1 MNKKLKILVTG
12 GCGFV
17 GCNISLYLKN
27 KGHSVNSLDNLSRKG
42 SKYNLNLLKKEKIKN
57 FNIDISKFDKI
68 AKLPKYD
75 LVIDCCA
82 EAAVEVSRKDI
93 DKVFNTNLVG
103 TINILKK
110 IKKDNS
116 KIIFLSSSRV
126 YPMELFNKITKSK
139 ILKKKLNIK
148 KLIDENDNIIGPKT
162 IYGSTKLASEMFIEE
177 FAYAYKIKYLIN
189 RCGVISGPLQF
200 GKQDQ
205 GFVSLWIW
213 KHLNKQ
219 NLSYIGYGGYGNQ
232 VRDVLHIY
240 DLCELI
246 NIQIKKFNT
255 IFNQT
260 FTVGG
265 SKKSN
270 VSLKD
275 LTDLCEKLTN
285 NKINFSKKKNT
296 SIYDIPYYI
305 SDNSKITKFYKWKPK
320 RNIFQVVKD
329 TYIWLSINK
338 NIIKKYF

>member
-57 FNIDISKFDKI
+57 YNIDISKFDKI

-103 TINILKK
+103 TIN
-110 IKKDNS
+110 
-116 KIIFLSSSRV
+116 
-126 YPMELFNKITKSK
+126 

-265 SKKSN
+265 SKKSY

-275 LTDLCEKLTN
+275 LTDMCEKLTN